1 MSLESNGDPISFLSD
16 VPTSIWSTMLVV
28 SGTGDQYSAVNI
40 YVLNYVI
47 KPIKYM
53 RPWLDCWGKETF

>member
-1 MSLESNGDPISFLSD
+1 MEIQYLFSLMYTYEYLEYN
-16 VPTSIWSTMLVV
+16 V

-53 RPWLDCWGKETF
+53 RR